1 LEKGTEWGVVKVD
14 IKDYFERLL
23 VERHG
28 FYLEKFEAIEEAFK
42 AALGAQEKL
51 TSASFTASEKAISKA
66 EEAQSQYNIRSNEFR
81 AQLGDQARTLMPR
94 PEAEALNKVLEDKIA
109 DLGKRISALN
119 ETGSEVRGKEKLST
133 PLLLSLVGAIFG
145 AAGFLIAKLIG
156 A

>member
-1 LEKGTEWGVVKVD
+1 MEKGTEWGVVKVD

-51 TSASFTASEKAISKA
+51 TSASFIASEKAITKA

-81 AQLGDQARTLMPR
+81 AQLGDQARMLMPR
-94 PEAEALNKVLEDKIA
+94 PEAEALNKVLEDKIT
-109 DLGKRISALN
+109 DLGKRISALS
-119 ETGSEVRGKEKLST
+119 ETGSEVRGKEKLSI